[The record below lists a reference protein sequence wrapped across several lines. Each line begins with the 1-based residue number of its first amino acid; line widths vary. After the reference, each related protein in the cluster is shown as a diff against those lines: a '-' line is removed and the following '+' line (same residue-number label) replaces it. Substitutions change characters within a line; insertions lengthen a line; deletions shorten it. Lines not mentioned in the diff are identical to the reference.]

1 MVPGSIP
8 KIILGAFCDK
18 RLFLMGMLRHKNIK
32 IFLNYWLGPVI
43 FIWLIWSIYNQVR
56 HQPDL
61 ASSAETILSALSG
74 SGAWKFWTVIALMF
88 LNWGIES
95 IKWKVLH
102 ESFYH
107 MSRLRAL
114 KAVLAGVAFAINTP
128 NRIGEYGGR
137 VLYLP
142 EGKRLQSVSL
152 TIIGSY
158 SQLLITLL
166 AGTAGLWLLYSGSLV
181 VHLPETWGTYVLW
194 LRILCILLTTIT
206 LLLLLIY
213 LRISWMV
220 RLIERLPGVEKW
232 GKALFVIDHLP
243 VTILL
248 RVLGWSLLRYVVF
261 LFQYILLLQCFG
273 VTNDSWT
280 ASWLVSIQF
289 VILAI
294 IPTIALAEVGIRGKL
309 ALELFGW
316 ISANQVGI
324 ISAAVSLW
332 LVNLVV
338 PALIGSLLIMRIKIF
353 TDRVPQEK

>member
-1 MVPGSIP
+1 M
-8 KIILGAFCDK
+8 
-18 RLFLMGMLRHKNIK
+18 
-32 IFLNYWLGPVI
+32 
-43 FIWLIWSIYNQVR
+43 
-56 HQPDL
+56 
-61 ASSAETILSALSG
+61 
-74 SGAWKFWTVIALMF
+74 
-88 LNWGIES
+88 
-95 IKWKVLH
+95 
-102 ESFYH
+102 
-107 MSRLRAL
+107 RAL

-158 SQLLITLL
+158 SQLMITLL
-166 AGTAGLWLLYSGSLV
+166 AGTTGMWLLYSGSLV
-181 VHLPETWGTYVLW
+181 VHLPESWGTYVLW
-194 LRILCILLTTIT
+194 MRILCILLTTIT
-206 LLLLLIY
+206 LLLLLVY

-248 RVLGWSLLRYVVF
+248 RVLGWSLLRYIVF

-273 VTNDSWT
+273 VTHDSWT

-289 VILAI
+289 VVLAI

-332 LVNLVV
+332 LVNLVM

-353 TDRVPQEK
+353 ADRVPQEK